1 MLECLSRMPLSA
13 CQFSV
18 TTFSGYFDT
27 ILAYE
32 LSAATWSEVV
42 ANVAPADG
50 PVLVKC
56 KEDATYFVPCCLRAA
71 PYIGKTRE
79 KAIHEGRFSLEG
91 KQRSAAHCTASAI
104 LKYDLDSMTG
114 EQWAAVLE
122 KLNAS
127 GLTFLAYSTWS
138 YGLAEKPGV
147 RVRVLIPMDVALDQ
161 ADYELAWW
169 GAAELLFTNLTVPH
183 EKILESSAA
192 KIHQQQGVWSTAPE
206 REHLAFRIHA
216 KGGVASA
223 AALIAIGKVQ
233 HSAPV
238 PRMSSAWTSLNAEL
252 SLPPD
257 IARLTAAHEWIPADD
272 YEMWIKTGHADNA
285 LTSVIGEDAAFGL
298 WHAYSERGSN
308 KSKNDGAAYSPESK
322 WQTFASAMTSDAA
335 LGTLFALARDGARVE
350 LESDRGK
357 PTLSDR
363 GRAAAKYLATHHR
376 ALFNQLRG
384 QHGQHC

>member
-1 MLECLSRMPLSA
+1 MPLSA

-27 ILAYE
+27 IPAYE

-42 ANVAPADG
+42 ANLAPADG

-79 KAIHEGRFSLEG
+79 KAIRESWSSLNG

-147 RVRVLIPMDVALDQ
+147 RVRVLILMDVALDQ

-183 EKILESSAA
+183 EKILDSSAA

-223 AALIAIGKVQ
+223 VALIAIGKVK
-233 HSAPV
+233 HSAPA
-238 PRMSSAWTSLNAEL
+238 PQTSSAWTLLNADL

-257 IARLTAAHEWIPADD
+257 IARLTAAHDWIADD
-272 YEMWIKTGHADNA
+272 YETWIKAGHADRA
-285 LTSVIGEDAAFGL
+285 LASTIGEGAAFQL
-298 WHAYSERGSN
+298 WRAYSERGSN
-308 KSKNDGAAYSPESK
+308 KSKNDDAAYSPESK

-335 LGTLFALARDGARVE
+335 LGTLFALARDGALAA

-357 PTLSDR
+357 PTLSGR

-384 QHGQHC
+384 QRGQHC

>member
-1 MLECLSRMPLSA
+1 MCEYLSGMTLPA
-13 CQFSV
+13 CQFSI
-18 TTFSGYFDT
+18 TTFNGYFDT
-27 ILAYE
+27 IPAYE
-32 LSAATWSEVV
+32 LAEVTWSEIV
-42 ANVAPADG
+42 ANVAPADDL
-50 PVLVKC
+50 VLAKC
-56 KEDATYFVPCCLRAA
+56 KEDATYFVPCSLRAA

-79 KAIHEGRFSLEG
+79 KAIRESWSSLGG

-104 LKYDLDSMTG
+104 LHYDLDSMTG

-138 YGLAEKPGV
+138 YGLAEKPGM

-169 GAAELLFTNLTVPH
+169 GAAELLFTDLTVPH
-183 EKILESSAA
+183 ERILDTSAA

-206 REHLAFRIHA
+206 REHLAFRIHV

-223 AALIAIGKVQ
+223 VALIAIGKVQ
-233 HSAPV
+233 HSAPAT
-238 PRMSSAWTSLNAEL
+238 RMSSAWTSLNADL

-257 IARLTAAHEWIPADD
+257 IARLTAAHNWIPADD
-272 YEMWIKTGHADNA
+272 YETWIKTGHADNA
-285 LTSVIGEDAAFGL
+285 LASVIGEDAAFHL
-298 WHAYSERGSN
+298 WRAYSERGSN
-308 KSKNDGAAYSPESK
+308 KSKNDDAAYSPESK

-335 LGTLFALARDGARVE
+335 LGTLFALARDGALAA

-363 GRAAAKYLATHHR
+363 GRAAAKYLATYHR
-376 ALFNQLRG
+376 ALFNQLSG
-384 QHGQHC
+384 AA